1 MEKIL
6 LDTDIGGDIDDAICL
21 AYLLKEPK
29 CDLLGITTVCG
40 ESEKRASVAD
50 AVCKAAGRS
59 VPIVAGFDRPM
70 QPIPVYPAPDGAAA
84 LKNWEHGEFEKGD
97 APRFLYQKI
106 KDNPGEVTLIATG
119 NMTNVAAM
127 FQKYPDAPELLKGL
141 SAMNGYF
148 GREKLP
154 EPFWNWNS
162 WADPLASGIVFGAAV
177 RTHRTFPLEITGL
190 LTLEAHKA
198 AGFFQSSSPLMR
210 AVFDFGNAWLASSN
224 QLTLHDPLA
233 AVSVFYP
240 DICSFER
247 GYVKVET
254 EKQEDMGGTYFV
266 PDAGGNAE
274 IARTVDKARFY
285 RILSGILSS

>member
-1 MEKIL
+1 MICRSVKRQEKRRPEQIFRGGSMEKIL

-119 NMTNVAAM
+119 YMTNVAAM
-127 FQKYPDAPELLKGL
+127 FQKYPDAKAGRHGRDLFCAGCRRQRGNRR
-141 SAMNGYF
+141 NG
-148 GREKLP
+148 G
-154 EPFWNWNS
+154 
-162 WADPLASGIVFGAAV
+162 
-177 RTHRTFPLEITGL
+177 
-190 LTLEAHKA
+190 
-198 AGFFQSSSPLMR
+198 
-210 AVFDFGNAWLASSN
+210 
-224 QLTLHDPLA
+224 
-233 AVSVFYP
+233 
-240 DICSFER
+240 
-247 GYVKVET
+247 
-254 EKQEDMGGTYFV
+254 
-266 PDAGGNAE
+266 
-274 IARTVDKARFY
+274 
-285 RILSGILSS
+285 